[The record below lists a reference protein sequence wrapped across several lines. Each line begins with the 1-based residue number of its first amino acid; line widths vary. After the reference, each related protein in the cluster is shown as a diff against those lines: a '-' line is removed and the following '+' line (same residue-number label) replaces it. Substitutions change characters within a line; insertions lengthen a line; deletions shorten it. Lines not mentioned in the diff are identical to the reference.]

1 MDPIHSGGPKCEGW
15 QGQRLI
21 GEQRRQPLRLLHRW
35 SYRSWANSGGSHSP
49 PHVEKSPPPRSRIYL
64 VKVLEQLTAR
74 LYGSP
79 MSETSRLPKPVAT
92 NWEWQYEG
100 ACRSLPTEMF
110 FHPDGERGPRRK
122 ARENAAKAV
131 CASCPVIAAC
141 RAHAL
146 AAQEPYGI
154 WGGLTEEERLDI
166 ISKAQRQ
173 QRFFTA

>member
-1 MDPIHSGGPKCEGW
+1 MGAGCDTRDLKW
-15 QGQRLI
+15 V
-21 GEQRRQPLRLLHRW
+21 
-35 SYRSWANSGGSHSP
+35 YT
-49 PHVEKSPPPRSRIYL
+49 
-64 VKVLEQLTAR
+64 VKVLEQPMAR

-79 MSETSRLPKPVAT
+79 MSETSRLPKPVAA